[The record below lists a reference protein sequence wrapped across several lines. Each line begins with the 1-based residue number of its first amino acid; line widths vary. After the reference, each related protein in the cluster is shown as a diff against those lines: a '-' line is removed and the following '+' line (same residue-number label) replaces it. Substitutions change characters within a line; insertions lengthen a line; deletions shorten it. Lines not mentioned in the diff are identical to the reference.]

1 MLKRLYLKLT
11 PSTFKNRILLA
22 FLLLVLT
29 PIALLVLYNFR
40 ETEQVLQEKSETK
53 NVEQL
58 VGIKNG
64 FVELMGLVMKT
75 GLLLEQDTTIL
86 EVMKNPEQSDEI
98 TRKKLVEN
106 KFGAIENTFF
116 MSGATVYYTL
126 IDLHG
131 NAYTSYMP
139 KDTLSYDEIQA
150 EDWVQT
156 LKRKGANR
164 YIWNPND
171 RNDVVRESTTS
182 KNLLSL
188 YEVMRD
194 NSFKIYAYAKLS
206 IDYEDWFIKSTL
218 GSKQE
223 GAFFLLD
230 TSGRVM
236 LHPDKEESFS
246 PDIAQRIVKS
256 TLEWQTERATSII
269 DSKEKSLYTY
279 SYIEELNGYVV
290 KKVQLAELFHEV
302 DKQKQRF
309 FVVFGMILLL
319 FVLLTYFISSTI
331 TVPLKKLQK
340 KMEMTAK
347 TNLKMK
353 LPEQGRGEILAL
365 TQSFNVMIHDL
376 NELLKRL
383 QLEEKQKQFVRFQVL
398 LAQMN
403 PHFLLNTLNTIKSI
417 ALDKDDDEIY
427 QICVALGKI
436 LETTLNTEVDLILL
450 RDEIVLIQSYM
461 EIQRQRFGHGL
472 EIHYDISEEL
482 QYALIPKFCLQ
493 PLIENS
499 LIHGF
504 GQSVKQGRIDVSAK
518 VTGQQLYLQVRDN
531 GMGMERAK
539 MNKTARKRKGIG
551 VQNIR
556 ESLEL
561 LFKNQWTGMD
571 IVSSD
576 IGTEVII
583 HFPLLI
589 SKPYDGG
596 NITCGER

>member
-1 MLKRLYLKLT
+1 MKRLYLRLT

-29 PIALLVLYNFR
+29 PIAVLVLYNFK
-40 ETEQVLQEKSETK
+40 ETEQMLQDNAETK
-53 NVEQL
+53 NMEQL
-58 VGIKNG
+58 IGIKNG
-64 FVELMGLVMKT
+64 FVDLMSLVMKT

-86 EVMKNPEQSDEI
+86 SIMKNPEQSDEI
-98 TRKKLVEN
+98 TRKKLVES

-131 NAYTSYMP
+131 NAYTSFMP
-139 KDTLSYDEIQA
+139 KDTLSYDEIQS
-150 EDWVQT
+150 EDWVQA
-156 LKRKGANR
+156 LKQEGSNR

-171 RNDVVRESTTS
+171 RNNVVRESTTS
-182 KNLLSL
+182 NKMLSL

-194 NSFKIYAYAKLS
+194 NALNIYAYARLS
-206 IDYEDWFIKSTL
+206 IDYEEWFTKSAL
-218 GSKQE
+218 GSRQE
-223 GAFFLLD
+223 GSFFLLD
-230 TSGRVM
+230 ALGRVM
-236 LHPDKEESFS
+236 LNPNRDETFS
-246 PDIAQRIVKS
+246 PDTAQSIVKS
-256 TLEWQTERATSII
+256 TSQQQTARAASII
-269 DSKEKSLYTY
+269 DPKEKSLYTY

-290 KKVQLAELFHEV
+290 KKVQLAQLFLEV
-302 DKQKQRF
+302 YKQKQRF
-309 FVVFGMILLL
+309 FAVFGVILLL

-365 TQSFNVMIHDL
+365 TQSFNIMIHDL
-376 NELLKRL
+376 NELLQRL

-398 LAQMN
+398 LSQMN

-427 QICVALGKI
+427 EICVALGKI

-450 RDEIVLIQSYM
+450 KDEIVLIESYM
-461 EIQRQRFGHGL
+461 EIQRQRFGHGI
-472 EIHYDISEEL
+472 EIQYDINEEL

-504 GQSVKQGRIDVSAK
+504 GQSVKQGRIDISAK
-518 VTGQQLYLQVRDN
+518 VTGQQLYLQVKDN
-531 GMGMERAK
+531 GMGIERAQL
-539 MNKTARKRKGIG
+539 NKATRKRKGIG

-561 LFKNQWTGMD
+561 LFKNQRTGMD
-571 IVSSD
+571 IMSSD
-576 IGTEVII
+576 TGTEVTI

-596 NITCGER
+596 KLTCGER